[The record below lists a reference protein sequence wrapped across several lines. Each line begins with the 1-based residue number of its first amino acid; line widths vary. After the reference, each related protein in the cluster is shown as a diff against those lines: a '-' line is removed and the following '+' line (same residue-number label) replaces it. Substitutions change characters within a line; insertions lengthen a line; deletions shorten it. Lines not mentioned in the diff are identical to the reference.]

1 MLFFYEMIDR
11 LATADATPAGQV
23 DSGNDSTND
32 QVKVVREKSGT
43 KRRRDEDIVPPLLE
57 GLFLE
62 FKTFV
67 NFKGILTSVDW
78 RKKCNSRPEHI
89 NYAPAKQFK
98 DQTGKA
104 AMWQELMDSATLNDL
119 WERISHRSYYGSMDP
134 EELLNGKKRGGGRG
148 GVGGGGRSGGG
159 SATAATT
166 GGETRE
172 GDGGSKIKGTLQ
184 SGRKRGGGGCERAVD
199 SSESEAI
206 AAEMENS
213 EGESEGED
221 IFAQGDTARNVGSGT
236 KKRRVSRGGGTAG
249 KADGADGK
257 GKEENG
263 SKEETKGKGINKA
276 APVDD
281 SDDEPL
287 FKKDPVPATTRYVVN
302 DDSDD
307 NLAAASVP
315 VQSSDGE
322 EEEDDE
328 EEDDD
333 GEDEGIGGDGE
344 AEEGGGGGGTLT
356 QGPVVINLVTP
367 DVTPSSSLDYER

>member
-1 MLFFYEMIDR
+1 MIDP
-11 LATADATPAGQV
+11 LAAADATPAEQL
-23 DSGNDSTND
+23 DCGNDSTKD
-32 QVKVVREKSGT
+32 EGKDVREKSGT
-43 KRRRDEDIVPPLLE
+43 KRRRNELIAPPLLE
-57 GLFLE
+57 ELFLE
-62 FKTFV
+62 FKTCV
-67 NFKGILTSVDW
+67 NSKGILTSVDW
-78 RKKCNSRPEHI
+78 KKKCNPRPKQI
-89 NYAPAKQFK
+89 NFEPTKQFK
-98 DQTGKA
+98 DKNGKPPI
-104 AMWQELMDSATLNDL
+104 WRELMDSATLNDL
-119 WERISHRSYYGSMDP
+119 WQRISHRSYYGSMDP
-134 EELLNGKKRGGGRG
+134 EELLSRKKRGGGG
-148 GVGGGGRSGGG
+148 GGGGGGGRSGGG

-172 GDGGSKIKGTLQ
+172 GDGGFKIQGTLQ
-184 SGRKRGGGGCERAVD
+184 SGRKRGGRVSERAAD
-199 SSESEAI
+199 SSESEAR
-206 AAEMENS
+206 AAEMEKS

-221 IFAQGDTARNVGSGT
+221 IFAQGDTARNVRSGT
-236 KKRRVSRGGGTAG
+236 KKRRVSSGGGAAG

-287 FKKDPVPATTRYVVN
+287 FKKDPVPAITRCVVN

-307 NLAAASVP
+307 DPAAASVP

-322 EEEDDE
+322 EVEDDE

-333 GEDEGIGGDGE
+333 GEDEGGGGDGE
-344 AEEGGGGGGTLT
+344 AEGGGGGGGTLT